1 MSWRHAAPDPAT
13 IKKNAKFAKF
23 AKVAEN
29 NLFVF
34 FANLANSAFRLLFL
48 WVSVRNGRDLA
59 RTERLEKSSRPFE
72 IELRIARFD
81 AQEEPVSAG
90 EREACHV
97 EYRMVRLRQA
107 VQCQHAEHR

>member
-1 MSWRHAAPDPAT
+1 MSWRQAAPDPAT

-29 NLFVF
+29 NVFVC
-34 FANLANSAFRLLFL
+34 FANVANSAFSLLS
-48 WVSVRNGRDLA
+48 VSVRNGRDLA

-90 EREACHV
+90 EREPCHV
-97 EYRMVRLRQA
+97 EYWMVRLRQA

>member
-1 MSWRHAAPDPAT
+1 MSWRQAETSSAQT
-13 IKKNAKFAKF
+13 KMNAERAEFAERKPTD
-23 AKVAEN
+23 
-29 NLFVF
+29 VF
-34 FANLANSAFRLLFL
+34 SAVSAISAFCIF
-48 WVSVRNGRDLA
+48 SVGNGCYLP

-90 EREACHV
+90 EGEPCHV
-97 EYRMVRLRQA
+97 EDRMVRLRQA